1 MVYST
6 VWLNDMCVRCTI
18 ILHSEQVFTGVRPK
32 RHVISRLLESGAEKE
47 MKKTYNCNI
56 INININM
63 KLKTRYVIL
72 FRLFRGG
79 SSGAE

>member
-1 MVYST
+1 
-6 VWLNDMCVRCTI
+6 MCVRCTI
-18 ILHSEQVFTGVRPK
+18 ILYSEQVFTGVRPK

-47 MKKTYNCNI
+47 VKSFRNLQLLG

-63 KLKTRYVIL
+63 KLKARYVIL
-72 FRLFRGG
+72 FRLLRGG